1 MSQNDDAPIQ
11 QPVQQA
17 DEQPVQQTD
26 AVETDELSD
35 DQLDTISGG
44 VGSEYEGE
52 EEEVQT

>member
-1 MSQNDDAPIQ
+1 MSQNDDAPVQ